1 MNVAEP
7 FLLKNRYKMIS
18 IETWLKSFGFVKNP
32 FETTEAGSEAHY
44 IADFLHETFVKP
56 QGFDEILGHPS
67 HPKSSLVFA
76 ARGKGKTSARL
87 MTAHFCREGIFPKEM
102 NAKENGI
109 TRVLPVHHTRFERLV
124 GVKGLSALVDAHVI
138 EILFRAV
145 PAVVDMIVNYLEI
158 SDRINKLDIL
168 RRLELQYFLMAFK
181 SHVPFQEYKLARDVV
196 GNELITLDETRTPIG
211 FSLPDSSRQGIGLS
225 LQEIESH
232 IAAYSQ
238 RQPLDLLGRFAELMA
253 DLGFSA
259 VYVLVDGLDEIPE
272 TADDFA
278 AAAGLLIPLL
288 SNLNLITNTPHLALK
303 IFAPSEMEPL
313 LLEAT
318 RKVRR
323 DRLAVQRIGLQN
335 EDLAEILHRRLIYC
349 SKGVVSHLDAICAV
363 EMRGQLEKE
372 FILYAEGNPRHLAL
386 LGQSILEH
394 RCRLINA
401 DEAQEAYLL
410 NKDDLN
416 WAVHALR
423 GKLDQTS
430 NMEAVKEVV
439 PVIQSE
445 TASQPVTAPTSGDW
459 FRHELPAPI
468 ALSYLV
474 YQRESAAHMRIWKMY
489 ELVEASLAF
498 LSQVLL
504 ALLYQNLNKDTPH
517 QLQRSGLRLER
528 ASMGLWRITLE
539 KLPGMLSGF
548 GVRSSFARACQRLVN
563 KQNDFLLSINDERN
577 RSAHGGP
584 QSEKACEALINQFS
598 QPLQQYLEGLS
609 FLREC
614 HLIKVLHVHKHENK
628 FIHRCTSYT
637 GDAVVFPAI
646 DIECDIPLDS
656 EYLWIINSD
665 GYVNLHPLIFA
676 NSESNILGESLWLYQ
691 GIEKETV
698 VYKSYGMGKT
708 SGFPKYFQEIQKVIS

>member
-1 MNVAEP
+1 
-7 FLLKNRYKMIS
+7 MIS
-18 IETWLKSFGFVKNP
+18 VEAWLKSFGFMRNP
-32 FETTEAGSEAHY
+32 FETTEAGGEAHY

-56 QGFDEILGHPS
+56 QDFDEILGHPS

-102 NAKENGI
+102 KAKEKLI
-109 TRVLPVHHTRFERLV
+109 TRVLPIHHTRFERLV
-124 GVKGLSALVDAHVI
+124 GVNSLSAIVDAHVI

-145 PAVVDMIVNYLEI
+145 PAMVDMIISYPEI
-158 SDRINKLDIL
+158 SERINELDIL

-181 SHVPFQEYKLARDVV
+181 SHVPFQEYKMARDVV
-196 GNELITLDETRTPIG
+196 GNELITLDETHTPIG
-211 FSLPDSSRQGIGLS
+211 FSLSDSSQQGIGLS
-225 LQEIESH
+225 LREIESH

-238 RQPLDLLGRFAELMA
+238 MQPIDLLGRFTELMINL
-253 DLGFSA
+253 DFGA

-272 TADDFA
+272 TADNFI
-278 AAAGLLIPLL
+278 AAAGFLIPLL
-288 SNLNLITNTPHLALK
+288 SNLNLITNTPYLAFK
-303 IFAPSEMEPL
+303 IFVPSEMESL

-318 RKVRR
+318 RKIRR

-349 SKGVVSHLDAICAV
+349 SNGVVSHLDAICAV
-363 EMRGQLEKE
+363 EMRGQLERE
-372 FILYAEGNPRHLAL
+372 LVLYAEGNPRRLVL
-386 LGQSILEH
+386 LGRSILEH
-394 RCRLINA
+394 RSRLISA

-410 NKDDLN
+410 NRDDLN

-423 GKLDQTS
+423 GDSAQPIVA
-430 NMEAVKEVV
+430 EAAKENIVAIQPDAPLQPTTASSV
-439 PVIQSE
+439 PV
-445 TASQPVTAPTSGDW
+445 DW

-474 YQRESAAHMRIWKMY
+474 YQRESVAHMRIWKMY

-504 ALLYQNLNKDTPH
+504 ALLYQNLNKDTPL
-517 QLQRSGLRLER
+517 QLQKSGLRLER
-528 ASMGLWRITLE
+528 ASMGLWRIAVE

-563 KQNDFLLSINDERN
+563 KHSDFLLSINNERN
-577 RSAHGGP
+577 SSAHGGP
-584 QSEKACEALINQFS
+584 QSEKACEALIHQFS
-598 QPLQQYLEGLS
+598 QPLQQFLEGLS
-609 FLREC
+609 FLRASR
-614 HLIKVLHVHKHENK
+614 LIKVLSVHKQGNK
-628 FIHRCTSYT
+628 FIHHCTSYM

-646 DIECDIPLDS
+646 DIECDNPLDS
-656 EYLWIINSD
+656 ECLWIVNSD

-691 GIEKETV
+691 GTDKETV

-708 SGFPKYFQEIQKVIS
+708 FGFSRYFQEIQKMMSWQ